1 MMPFILRAEQFS
13 AAMYLWAVCAPELHG
28 LRARSTFDLVHWDFL
43 RLKGWEGQMLLH
55 CLDIL
60 VFGVTVC

>member
-1 MMPFILRAEQFS
+1 MMPFILRTEQFS
-13 AAMYLWAVCAPELHG
+13 AAMYLWAVCAPELESKITIWFVTLGFLEG
-28 LRARSTFDLVHWDFL
+28 L
-43 RLKGWEGQMLLH
+43 G